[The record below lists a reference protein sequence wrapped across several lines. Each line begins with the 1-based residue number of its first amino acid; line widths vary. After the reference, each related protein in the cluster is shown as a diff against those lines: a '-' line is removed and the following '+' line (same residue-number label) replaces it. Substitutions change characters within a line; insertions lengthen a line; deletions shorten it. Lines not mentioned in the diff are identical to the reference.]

1 MSKLLRL
8 IQHELVMSTL
18 ERNKAMTG
26 TVELIH
32 STISN
37 KWFWKATG
45 DKIFSVSGYYESEQ
59 DAWDAMILQQVVWE
73 GISYA

>member
-1 MSKLLRL
+1 
-8 IQHELVMSTL
+8 MSTL
-18 ERNKAMTG
+18 ERNKAMIG

-45 DKIFSVSGYYESEQ
+45 GKIYMVSIDYESEQ
-59 DAWDAMILQQVVWE
+59 DAWDAMILQLVIWE
-73 GISYA
+73 DVSNA